1 MRADLD
7 RLMAERDLQALIVT
21 GGEQPNTL
29 RAWICNGIDIHG
41 GMVVK
46 PKGQPAT
53 LIVTSMEIEEAKK
66 SGLAVLTLDDFNFS
80 EALKQ
85 VEGDRA
91 RAQTILWGRIIER
104 FAIPPGKIGV
114 YGTGDI
120 HVWIERSR
128 LLAEHYPQHP
138 VVGENGLTLF
148 DIAMRTKDA
157 DEIAIIEQ
165 IARQTNEVLQA
176 TWDFIAGHR
185 AEGESVVK
193 ADGSALTVGDVK
205 RFIRRELLDRE
216 LECPSMIFAQGR
228 DAGFPHSRG
237 TESDPLKLGQP
248 IVFDL
253 FPQTMGGGYCHDVTR
268 TWSIG
273 YARPQVQQMYDQV
286 MTAFQRSVDAF
297 EEAGQP
303 AHTLQDAAL
312 DCLEGY
318 GHPTQR
324 SHPGTQVG
332 YVHSLGHGIGLNIHE
347 RPSLHHLVKED
358 VLEQGNVITIEPGV
372 YYPEQGIGVR
382 VEDSFIVDAGGAL
395 VSITPFKKDLVLP
408 LRG

>member
-1 MRADLD
+1 
-7 RLMAERDLQALIVT
+7 MAERHLQALVVT

-29 RAWICNGIDIHG
+29 RAWLCNGLDIHG
-41 GMVVK
+41 GVVVK
-46 PKGQPAT
+46 PAGQPAT
-53 LIVTSMEIEEAKK
+53 LIVSSMEVEEAKK
-66 SGLAVLTLDDFNFS
+66 SGLPVLTLDAFNY
-80 EALKQ
+80 ADILLQ

-91 RAQTILWGRIIER
+91 HAQTVLWGKFIEH

-120 HVWIERSR
+120 HVWIERAR
-128 LLAEHYPQHP
+128 LLAAHYPQHP
-138 VVGENGLTLF
+138 CVGENGMTLF
-148 DIAMRTKDA
+148 DVAMRTKDA
-157 DEIAIIEQ
+157 DEIAIIRQ
-165 IARQTNEVLQA
+165 VAAQTNAVLQA

-205 RFIRRELLDRE
+205 RFIRRALLDHE

-228 DAGFPHSRG
+228 EAGFPHSRG
-237 TESDPLKLGQP
+237 EAGDPLKLGQP

-253 FPQTMGGGYCHDVTR
+253 FPQPLGGGYCHDVTR

-273 YARPQVQQMYDQV
+273 YARPDVQGLYDQV
-286 MTAFQRSVDAF
+286 MTAFERAVAAF

-303 AHTLQDAAL
+303 AHTLQEAAL
-312 DCLEGY
+312 ECLEGY

-347 RPSLHHLVKED
+347 RPAMHHLMKED
-358 VLEQGNVITIEPGV
+358 VLEAGNVITIEPGL

-382 VEDSFIVDAGGAL
+382 VEDSFLVDAAGGL
-395 VSITPFKKDLVLP
+395 VSISPFKKDLVLP
-408 LRG
+408 LHG